1 MSTAAVQKPK
11 DLFLLEGI
19 NILSFNKDF
28 TQVAFS
34 KKDNIIYIYSI
45 PNLMKTETWKEI
57 CQLKSHYQYI
67 SGLDWCPETNRIL
80 SCSYDKTSFV
90 WDLVENKWTP
100 SNVVITTKL
109 GYLCCKWN
117 KRGDKFCEG
126 TSAKQLLIGYYNP
139 ETKWW
144 MGVNIKTH
152 YSSVVTCEIDPTSLY
167 AISGS
172 TDMRVFISS
181 CYLPD
186 IDDAFLTDE
195 QKAFAKPFGLIL
207 YEFKEN
213 SWINS
218 VTWLPNCD
226 IGLAAGQDAVI
237 TVVNTKEIKETKKD
251 IEQIKAKQE
260 QIKAKQEQKKAK
272 QEQKD
277 DKKEQI
283 NGIEDQL
290 IGFKVLRDCKQE
302 LIKCKHAPATML
314 IPKDDNSFYAV
325 CYDRNIYEYEKK
337 GEEWQVKKI
346 ITAKKEDTKAKTTVG
361 KVSAQLAMFNK
372 MGQQNKDNLA
382 VVTKQSLHL
391 HKSQI
396 SSVNIK
402 GNDIITTDFSGFVKY
417 WKL

>member
-34 KKDNIIYIYSI
+34 KKDNIIYIYSV

-57 CQLKSHYQYI
+57 YQLKAHYQYI

-139 ETKWW
+139 KTKWW
-144 MGVNIKTH
+144 MCVNIKAH
-152 YSSVVTCEIDPTSLY
+152 KSSVVTCEIDPTSLY
-167 AISGS
+167 VISGS
-172 TDMRVFISS
+172 TDLRVFISS
-181 CYLPD
+181 CYKPQ
-186 IDDAFLTDE
+186 IDNKFLTDE
-195 QKAFAKPFGLIL
+195 QKALARPFGLIL

-226 IGLAAGQDAVI
+226 IGLTAGQDAVI
-237 TVVNTKEIKETKKD
+237 TVVYGNKIREENINEEIENLKAKIKEEKD
-251 IEQIKAKQE
+251 S
-260 QIKAKQEQKKAK
+260 
-272 QEQKD
+272 
-277 DKKEQI
+277 
-283 NGIEDQL
+283 
-290 IGFKVLRDCKQE
+290 KV
-302 LIKCKHAPATML
+302 
-314 IPKDDNSFYAV
+314 
-325 CYDRNIYEYEKK
+325 
-337 GEEWQVKKI
+337 
-346 ITAKKEDTKAKTTVG
+346 
-361 KVSAQLAMFNK
+361 
-372 MGQQNKDNLA
+372 
-382 VVTKQSLHL
+382 
-391 HKSQI
+391 
-396 SSVNIK
+396 
-402 GNDIITTDFSGFVKY
+402 
-417 WKL
+417 